1 MSFIIKLSKDMRMK
15 ALKVR
20 NQVCKEDDF
29 ELMQKIESAAE
40 QGEFYTYF
48 VKNKVEEYPTISAD
62 MIRGLK
68 RAGYKV
74 HLWDN
79 SKGWDTL
86 HRYYKGALEV
96 KWYK

>member
-1 MSFIIKLSKDMRMK
+1 MSFVIKLSKDMKMK
-15 ALKVR
+15 ALKIR

-29 ELMQKIESAAE
+29 ELMQKIEDAAE
-40 QGEFYTYF
+40 HGEFHTYF

>member
-1 MSFIIKLSKDMRMK
+1 MSFVIKLSKDMKMK

-20 NQVCKEDDF
+20 NQVCKKDDF
-29 ELMQKIESAAE
+29 ELMQKIEDAAE
-40 QGEFYTYF
+40 HGEFNTYF
-48 VKNKVEEYPTISAD
+48 VKNKVGEYPTISAD

-74 HLWDN
+74 HLWYN
-79 SKGWDTL
+79 RKGWDNL

-96 KWYK
+96 TWYR

>member
-1 MSFIIKLSKDMRMK
+1 MSFVIKLSKDMKMK

-29 ELMQKIESAAE
+29 ELMQKIEDAAE
-40 QGEFYTYF
+40 HGEFHTYF

-74 HLWDN
+74 YLWDN

>member
-1 MSFIIKLSKDMRMK
+1 MI
-15 ALKVR
+15 
-20 NQVCKEDDF
+20 
-29 ELMQKIESAAE
+29 
-40 QGEFYTYF
+40 TYID
-48 VKNKVEEYPTISAD
+48 KNKVEEYPTISAD

>member
-1 MSFIIKLSKDMRMK
+1 MSFVIKLSKDMKMK

-20 NQVCKEDDF
+20 NQVCKKDDV
-29 ELMQKIESAAE
+29 ELMQKIEDAAE
-40 QGEFYTYF
+40 HGEFNTYF
-48 VKNKVEEYPTISAD
+48 VKNKVGEYPTISAD

-68 RAGYKV
+68 RTGYKV

-86 HRYYKGALEV
+86 HRYYKGVLEV

>member
-1 MSFIIKLSKDMRMK
+1 MSFVIKLSKDMKMK

-20 NQVCKEDDF
+20 NQVCKKDDL
-29 ELMQKIESAAE
+29 EYMQKIEDAAE
-40 QGEFYTYF
+40 HGEFNTYF
-48 VKNKVEEYPTISAD
+48 VKNKVGEYPTISAD

-68 RAGYKV
+68 RTGYKV

-86 HRYYKGALEV
+86 HRYYKGVLEV